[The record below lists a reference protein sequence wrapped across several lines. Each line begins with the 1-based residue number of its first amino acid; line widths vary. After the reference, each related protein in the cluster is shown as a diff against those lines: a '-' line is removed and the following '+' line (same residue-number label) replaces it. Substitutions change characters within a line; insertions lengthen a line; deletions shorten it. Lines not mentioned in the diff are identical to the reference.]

1 MGIMK
6 RMSRGRGKERVREG
20 GSRKEEGR
28 EIAKGRPER
37 AAAANAATAAV
48 GCRRV
53 GSRKSG

>member
-1 MGIMK
+1 
-6 RMSRGRGKERVREG
+6 MSRGRGKERVREG